1 MYSRQMVHSYNELSR
16 SMGDRESVVSAIEQG
31 GGGGGNVGYAYA
43 STSSSLHALSR
54 TRSGSKQRSMESYAT
69 KGNGNDEYKCDNM
82 LMMTRYDKTMMI
94 TMKSCLHDYYLFR
107 SSAR

>member
-16 SMGDRESVVSAIEQG
+16 SMGDRESVVSAIEQ

-69 KGNGNDEYKCDNM
+69 KGNGNDEYKCDKM
-82 LMMTRYDKTMMI
+82 MMMTKYDKTMMI